1 MCSQFFKE
9 WGETLDVVQMNKLRV
24 LGNIGVILSFMFKK
38 PVL

>member
-9 WGETLDVVQMNKLRV
+9 WAEILDVVQMNKVQV

-38 PVL
+38 PFL